1 MAWKLD
7 SDRPIYTQILE
18 VIIIRIITGQYGSG
32 DKLPSV
38 RELAAEAGVN
48 PNTMQKAMAELE
60 RSGLVTTQRTSG
72 RTVTEDR
79 ELVQQM
85 QKDLAMKQVS
95 EFVYKMEKLG
105 FDKKG
110 VEELLSKLDWTEIQ
124 ATITMRSS
132 SAPPPSAA
140 SLTSSR
146 F

>member
-124 ATITMRSS
+124 DGRGGKE
-132 SAPPPSAA
+132 
-140 SLTSSR
+140 
-146 F
+146 

>member
-18 VIIIRIITGQYGSG
+18 VITIRIITGQYGSG

-60 RSGLVTTQRTSG
+60 KSGLVTTQRTSG

-85 QKDLAMKQVS
+85 QKDMAMKQVS

-110 VEELLSKLDWTEIQ
+110 VEELLSKLDWTQIQ
-124 ATITMRSS
+124 DGRGGKE
-132 SAPPPSAA
+132 
-140 SLTSSR
+140 
-146 F
+146 

>member
-85 QKDLAMKQVS
+85 QKDLAMKQVT

-124 ATITMRSS
+124 DDRGGKE
-132 SAPPPSAA
+132 
-140 SLTSSR
+140 
-146 F
+146 

>member
-48 PNTMQKAMAELE
+48 PNTMQKAMVELE

-124 ATITMRSS
+124 DGRGGKE
-132 SAPPPSAA
+132 
-140 SLTSSR
+140 
-146 F
+146 